1 MKVQRYELNAAI
13 GKLKSVVPA
22 KSDVTIM
29 RNILVQDGY
38 LIASDGRMTVR
49 VRVPGTEGGMFLIPA
64 KAFDVIANL
73 PNGELEISPEKD
85 SFNLRI
91 GSIRTRFRTE
101 DPHEFPIQAA
111 PAGEDVSTI
120 PADKLTRCIRL
131 VQWAMAEENSVHEMM
146 AALNLRAADGIL
158 SFTCLDGH
166 VIAWDR
172 IPYKGEFNLIIPR
185 AAALKIASVGLEGE
199 VSIDASEKS
208 CTFRTDTVEVTTR
221 IVEGTY
227 YKYQNMFKDMP
238 YSCTVTRRE
247 LLEAITRVRN
257 VMGEDEKKPVRLEFK
272 EGEIGITY
280 IGTAASH
287 HELVYAAT
295 STDVDMMVGFNA
307 KFLLKAAKSFEDE
320 EITIAMSG
328 PKLPFLL
335 SGDGGKYQSCVLPVS
350 I

>member
-22 KSDVTIM
+22 KSDVSIM

-49 VRVPGTEGGMFLIPA
+49 VKVPGTEGGMFLIPA

-91 GSIRTRFRTE
+91 GSIRSRFRTE
-101 DPHEFPIQAA
+101 DPREFPIQAA

-131 VQWAMAEENSVHEMM
+131 VQWAMAKENCVQEMM

-172 IPYKGEFNLIIPR
+172 IPYKGEFDLIIPR

-247 LLEAITRVRN
+247 LLEAITRVRS
-257 VMGEDEKKPVRLEFK
+257 VMEENKPVRLEFK

-280 IGTAASH
+280 IGSAASH

-295 STDVDMMVGFNA
+295 NADVDMTMGFNPI
-307 KFLLKAAKSFEDE
+307 LLLEAVKSFEDE
-320 EITIAMSG
+320 ELTLAMTG
-328 PKLPFLL
+328 PKLPVLL
-335 SGDGGKYQSCVLPVS
+335 SGDSGDYQSCVLPVN